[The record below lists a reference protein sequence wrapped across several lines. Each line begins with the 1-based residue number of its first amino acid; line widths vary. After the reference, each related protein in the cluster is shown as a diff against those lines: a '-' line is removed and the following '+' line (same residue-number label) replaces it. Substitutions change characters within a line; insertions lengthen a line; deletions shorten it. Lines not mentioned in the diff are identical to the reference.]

1 MVCIWT
7 KAKINPAEIEG
18 VGNNMIN
25 IRTKQEIDIMRH
37 SNRLVAQIL
46 KKLRQVIKPGIPTRE
61 LDKIAEHSI
70 REAGATPAF
79 KGYRGYP
86 ASLCVSINE
95 EVVHGIPG
103 SRRLREGDIV
113 SLDFGAYFNGYYGD
127 AAITVPVGEVSQEA
141 KKLLEETQQALCKG
155 IEKARSGNRLSDIS
169 HAIQS
174 WVESFGFSV
183 VRDFV
188 GHGIGR
194 NLHEDPQVPNFG
206 PPHQGPRLLPG
217 MVLAIEPMINVGT
230 WEVKVL
236 KDGWTAV
243 TADGSLS
250 AHFEH
255 TIVITDRGSDILS
268 LP

>member
-1 MVCIWT
+1 
-7 KAKINPAEIEG
+7 
-18 VGNNMIN
+18 MIN
-25 IRTKQEIDIMRH
+25 IRTPQEIEIMRQN
-37 SNRLVAQIL
+37 NRLVAHVLQR
-46 KKLRQVIKPGIPTRE
+46 LREVIKPGITTKE
-61 LDKIAEHSI
+61 LDQLAERTIQES
-70 REAGATPAF
+70 EAIPAF

-103 SRRLREGDIV
+103 PRRLQEGEIV
-113 SLDFGAYFNGYYGD
+113 SLDVGVYRNGYYGD
-127 AAITVPVGEVSQEA
+127 AAITVPVGKVSKQA
-141 KKLLEETQQALCKG
+141 ARLLEVTQQALAKG
-155 IEKARSGNRLSDIS
+155 IEQATHGNRLLDIS

-174 WVESFGFSV
+174 WVESQGFSV

-194 NLHEDPQVPNFG
+194 ALHEDPQVPNFG
-206 PPHQGPRLLPG
+206 PPHHGPRLRPG
-217 MVLAIEPMINVGT
+217 MILAIEPMINVGT

-236 KDGWTAV
+236 EDGWTVV
-243 TADGSLS
+243 TADRSLS

-255 TIVITDRGSDILS
+255 TIAISDGEPDILS

>member
-1 MVCIWT
+1 
-7 KAKINPAEIEG
+7 
-18 VGNNMIN
+18 
-25 IRTKQEIDIMRH
+25 MRQN
-37 SNRLVAQIL
+37 NRLVAHVLQ
-46 KKLRQVIKPGIPTRE
+46 KLREATKPGITTVE
-61 LDKIAEHSI
+61 LDQLAERTI

-103 SRRLREGDIV
+103 PRRLQEGEIV
-113 SLDFGAYFNGYYGD
+113 SLDVGVYRNGYYGD
-127 AAITVPVGEVSQEA
+127 AAITVPVGKVSEQVA
-141 KKLLEETQQALCKG
+141 RLLEVTQQALAKG
-155 IEKARSGNRLSDIS
+155 IEQATHGNRLLDIS

-174 WVESFGFSV
+174 WVESQGFSV

-194 NLHEDPQVPNFG
+194 ELHEDPQVPNFG
-206 PPHQGPRLLPG
+206 PPHQGPRLRPG
-217 MVLAIEPMINVGT
+217 MVLAIEPMINLGT
-230 WEVKVL
+230 WRVKIL
-236 KDGWTAV
+236 EDGWTVV
-243 TADGSLS
+243 TADKSLS

-255 TIVITDRGSDILS
+255 TIAISDGEPDILS

>member
-1 MVCIWT
+1 
-7 KAKINPAEIEG
+7 
-18 VGNNMIN
+18 MIN
-25 IRTKQEIDIMRH
+25 IRTPQEIEIMRQN
-37 SNRLVAQIL
+37 NRLVAHVLQKL
-46 KKLRQVIKPGIPTRE
+46 KGAIKPGITTVE
-61 LDKIAEHSI
+61 LDQLAERAI

-103 SRRLREGDIV
+103 PRRLQEGEIV
-113 SLDFGAYFNGYYGD
+113 SLDVGVYRNGYYGD
-127 AAITVPVGEVSQEA
+127 AAITVPVGNVSEQA
-141 KKLLEETQQALCKG
+141 TRLLEITQQALAKG
-155 IEKARSGNRLSDIS
+155 IEQATHGNRLLDIS

-174 WVESFGFSV
+174 WVESLGFSV

-194 NLHEDPQVPNFG
+194 ALHEDPQVPNFG
-206 PPHQGPRLLPG
+206 PPHQGPRLRPG

-230 WEVKVL
+230 WRVKIL
-236 KDGWTAV
+236 EDGWTVV
-243 TADGSLS
+243 TADKSLS

-255 TIVITDRGSDILS
+255 TIAISDGEPDILS